1 MIDQWGKKSPQCQI
15 PPGTAVLGR
24 RGHWRGW
31 GASCAET
38 SPTEV
43 PKAECYSDPKGKEK
57 VACADSGKCLF
68 VSQKSGGGNGSAE
81 KAESLKGGTEKLP
94 ERLKAMKQL
103 HRGEAAA
110 IAPGRLFCISAAH
123 APSTGEHPQERLSCQ
138 Y

>member
-1 MIDQWGKKSPQCQI
+1 MGPALRCWK
-15 PPGTAVLGR
+15 
-24 RGHWRGW
+24 
-31 GASCAET
+31 ASSTET

-43 PKAECYSDPKGKEK
+43 PKAECYSDPKGKKK

-68 VSQKSGGGNGSAE
+68 VSQKSGGGNGSVE

-94 ERLKAMKQL
+94 ERLKTLKQL

-110 IAPGRLFCISAAH
+110 TAPGRPFCISAPH
-123 APSTGEHPQERLSCQ
+123 APSTGEAVLLS